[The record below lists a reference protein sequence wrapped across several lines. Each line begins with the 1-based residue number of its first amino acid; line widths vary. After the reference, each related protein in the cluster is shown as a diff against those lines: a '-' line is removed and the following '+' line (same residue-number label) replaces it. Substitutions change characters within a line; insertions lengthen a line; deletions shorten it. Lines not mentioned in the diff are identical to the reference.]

1 MKDTPSLDRNSMCH
15 HCTYSTGPN
24 IIRSLLEFNLVF
36 IVTNLFLLNELLITI
51 LSV

>member
-1 MKDTPSLDRNSMCH
+1 MKDTPSLNRNSMWH

-24 IIRSLLEFNLVF
+24 IIRSLLEFNLVL